1 MVARLERLEGSAVT
15 SWQRCTGGGGGVREE
30 VARWER

>member
-15 SWQRCTGGGGGVREE
+15 SWQRCTGGGGVREE